1 MFEKVFKILFFSDK
15 KFFVFIFISLFL
27 SIFSYVF
34 SGNLIESVNY
44 SVQEHIKPVV
54 WWDIVFGASEDF
66 LSKEYFLEKYEDI
79 EVSKQISF
87 NATVFID
94 KQPKLFDVI
103 VYDENYPLYW
113 DFEYQTLNPDGDIV
127 LNQANY
133 ELLKGTPIEIL
144 SSEYQVAWYYTQSP
158 LSEISFFNEG
168 RYLYIPSSKFEDTLV
183 ENLSRV
189 DYSYF
194 IKYTGND
201 STLLETII
209 NDPNL
214 ENIRTRTT
222 SSRNQSLDSIIWRLG
237 TFISVFNQTIFILTF
252 FIIILSIES
261 YYRKV
266 LKNLWV
272 LNILWCKRYKILFYN
287 WIFFLLFLIIN
298 LLLVSITVYMLI
310 KWFHS
315 SYGDYFSFYPST
327 LIKWALVWFVIIS
340 VWVFSSFY
348 KIFWTSSLELIKENT
363 SLSIYKIFYYI
374 QYLSL
379 IFVWFLIIN
388 LISGNSLYSS
398 IKTAFLFLVIF
409 IILLW
414 IIHWIL
420 FLIYKIQRFKNFYIR
435 DAIRDTVRP
444 GNISY
449 LIVFSTL
456 ISFTGFIIFSS
467 LSLSFLSFLN
477 ITKTVGND
485 SFVINV
491 LSSDIPK
498 IEKYFGDDLI
508 YEIIPSRIQNINNK
522 TLEQHFERERASG
535 EFSREFFSTTNTLNE
550 NIIKWKRLQTWEVSI
565 DEEFAKRINIK
576 IWDEVTFLIA
586 GIEKTLRVVNF
597 REAQRNGTS
606 PFFYF
611 QFKPENFE
619 WFPKTYFIS
628 YSSKNKE
635 VGFDKKVFEDVWGHI
650 SFIKT
655 GEILD
660 IVISL
665 SEKVIFFVYIVLSY
679 IAIFTFLAFLVALLF
694 LQSFKTHKKKVLL
707 YLWSPQKKIQFN
719 FNFEY
724 AYLII
729 LGFILSIIVS
739 FVLLLLVFKNID
751 YFSLEWNSLGY
762 WIGLCII
769 YLITIF
775 SGFKIFWK

>member
-1 MFEKVFKILFFSDK
+1 MIKKVFKILFFSEK

-34 SGNLIESVNY
+34 SGNLIESVND
-44 SVQEHIKPVV
+44 SVQEQIKPVV
-54 WWDIVFGASEDF
+54 WWDIVFNSSEDF
-66 LSKEYFLEKYEDI
+66 VSREYFLEKYPDI
-79 EVSKQISF
+79 EISKQISF

-113 DFEYQTLNPDGDIV
+113 DFEYQTLNPEGDII

-133 ELLKGTPIEIL
+133 ELLKETPIEIL
-144 SSEYQVAWYYTQSP
+144 SSEYQVKWYYTKSP

-168 RYLYIPSSKFEDTLV
+168 RYLYIPFWKFEDTLV
-183 ENLSRV
+183 EDLSRV

-194 IKYTGND
+194 IKYTGKD
-201 STLLETII
+201 KEVLETII
-209 NDPNL
+209 SDPNL
-214 ENIRTRTT
+214 ENVRTRTT
-222 SSRNQSLDSIIWRLG
+222 DSRNQSLDSIIGRLN
-237 TFISVFNQTIFILTF
+237 TFIAFFNQTIFILTF

-266 LKNLWV
+266 LKNLGV

-287 WIFFLLFLIIN
+287 WVFFLLFLIVNI
-298 LLLVSITVYMLI
+298 LIVSITVYILI
-310 KWFHS
+310 KYFHG
-315 SYGDYFSFYPST
+315 SYWDYFSFYPST
-327 LIKWALVWFVIIS
+327 LIKWALVWLVIIF

-348 KIFWTSSLELIKENT
+348 KIFWTPSLELIKENT
-363 SLSIYKIFYYI
+363 SLSIYKIYYYI

-398 IKTAFLFLVIF
+398 LKTAFLFLVIF
-409 IILLW
+409 IILMW

-420 FLIYKIQRFKNFYIR
+420 LFLYKIQRFKNFYIK
-435 DAIRDTVRP
+435 DAIIDTIRP

-456 ISFTGFIIFSS
+456 ISFTWFIIFSS
-467 LSLSFLSFLN
+467 LSLSFLNFLN
-477 ITKTVGND
+477 ITKTNGND
-485 SFVINV
+485 SFVVNV

-498 IEKYFGDDLI
+498 VEKYFGDDTI
-508 YEIIPSRIQNINNK
+508 YEIIPSRIQAINGK
-522 TLEQHFERERASG
+522 TLEEHFERERASG
-535 EFSREFFSTTNTLNE
+535 EFSREFFSTTNNLDET
-550 NIIKWKRLQTWEVSI
+550 IVKWKALENSEVSI
-565 DEEFAKRINIK
+565 DSEFAKRINIK
-576 IWDEVTFLIA
+576 IWDSVTFLIA
-586 GIEKTLRVVNF
+586 GIEKTLEVANL

-611 QFKPENFE
+611 QYQPEDFKK
-619 WFPKTYFIS
+619 FPKTYFIS
-628 YSSKNKE
+628 YNSKNKE
-635 VGFDKKVFEDVWGHI
+635 IGFDKKVFEDIWSHI

-655 GEILD
+655 WEILD
-660 IVISL
+660 IVIWL
-665 SEKVIFFVYIVLSY
+665 SEKVIIFIYIVLSY

-694 LQSFKTHKKKVLL
+694 LQSFKSYKKRVLL
-707 YLWSPQKKIQFN
+707 YLWSPKKMIQFN

-739 FVLLLLVFKNID
+739 VVLLVLVFKNID
-751 YFSLEWNSLGY
+751 YFSLELDSLGY